1 MKIDVTPIVT
11 DYIGTLKDSNTGK
24 ILAFDLV
31 LVLGLP
37 LIAAFFAMWAKSA
50 ITTSFYLSLFTLF
63 GVFAAVL
70 IALQSNL
77 LQISDI
83 PRKTSKDPTVDKRL
97 SARHNDR
104 QTLAKEVCYAISYL
118 ELFFVFSI
126 IYLIIPIALKSDLFL
141 FKWTS
146 IFLLFHALMNILIIL
161 RRFHALFR
169 NQFES

>member
-1 MKIDVTPIVT
+1 MKIDVTPIIT
-11 DYIGTLKDSNTGK
+11 DYLGTLRDSNTNK
-24 ILAFDLV
+24 ILFADLFFV
-31 LVLGLP
+31 FGFPVIASI
-37 LIAAFFAMWAKSA
+37 IAAWIKTA
-50 ITTSFYLSLFTLF
+50 ITPSFYLSLFTLF

-83 PRKTSKDPTVDKRL
+83 PRKQSKDPAVDKRL
-97 SARHNDR
+97 KGLHESR

-126 IYLIIPIALKSDLFL
+126 IYLIIPIALNSDLFL

-169 NQFES
+169 NQFE